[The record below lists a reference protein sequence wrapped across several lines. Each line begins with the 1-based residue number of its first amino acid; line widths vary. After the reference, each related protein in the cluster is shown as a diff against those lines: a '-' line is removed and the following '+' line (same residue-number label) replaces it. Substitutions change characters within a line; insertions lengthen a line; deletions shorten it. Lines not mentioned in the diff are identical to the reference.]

1 MIFDIGVWQGSSPW
15 HLWTIFNVTVHGEV
29 TSQNLWSQNDRHFV
43 GIDIVCE
50 VKERRFIVL
59 FKYYWINWS
68 KTILLGS
75 LTDQQSL
82 FKRYHS
88 TKRLWRRKPAG
99 IDMEQNDVI
108 VTLYIEFN
116 ISVFIAF
123 EFLLVKYPR
132 LSFFLLLRIFIIR

>member
-1 MIFDIGVWQGSSPW
+1 LCYSNIIESTDLRQF
-15 HLWTIFNVTVHGEV
+15 
-29 TSQNLWSQNDRHFV
+29 
-43 GIDIVCE
+43 
-50 VKERRFIVL
+50 
-59 FKYYWINWS
+59 
-68 KTILLGS
+68 LGS
-75 LTDQQSL
+75 LNDQQSL

-88 TKRLWRRKPAG
+88 KKRLWRRKPAG

-108 VTLYIEFN
+108 VTLCIEFN